1 MACPLSA
8 GCGCQGY
15 RVVWGRVLAGCGG
28 SQGRLGPVWAAPG
41 VLGAS
46 MLAWV
51 ALLGL
56 VARVAASAACGTVHS
71 HWGCMVLVAGVRL
84 SHHPEG
90 RA

>member
-1 MACPLSA
+1 MRGAAARGTGWCGV
-8 GCGCQGY
+8 GCLLG
-15 RVVWGRVLAGCGG
+15 VV
-28 SQGRLGPVWAAPG
+28 GPVWAAPG

-56 VARVAASAACGTVHS
+56 VARVAASAACGPVHS
-71 HWGCMVLVAGVRL
+71 HWGCVVLVAGVRL
-84 SHHPEG
+84 SYQPEG

>member
-1 MACPLSA
+1 M
-8 GCGCQGY
+8 
-15 RVVWGRVLAGCGG
+15 
-28 SQGRLGPVWAAPG
+28 WAAPG

-71 HWGCMVLVAGVRL
+71 HWGCVVLVAGVRL
-84 SHHPEG
+84 SYQPEG

>member
-1 MACPLSA
+1 MVGLVA
-8 GCGCQGY
+8 
-15 RVVWGRVLAGCGG
+15 WGGVPSERGVRLPGVLAGCGG

-56 VARVAASAACGTVHS
+56 VARVAASAACGPVRS
-71 HWGCMVLVAGVRL
+71 HWGCVVLVAGVRL
-84 SHHPEG
+84 SH
-90 RA
+90 

>member
-15 RVVWGRVLAGCGG
+15 RVVWGRVL
-28 SQGRLGPVWAAPG
+28 
-41 VLGAS
+41 GAS

-56 VARVAASAACGTVHS
+56 VARVAVSAACGTVHS
-71 HWGCMVLVAGVRL
+71 HWGCVVLVAGVCL
-84 SHHPEG
+84 SYQPEG

>member
-51 ALLGL
+51 AFWDLLRGWRL
-56 VARVAASAACGTVHS
+56 VLHVAQFTHTG
-71 HWGCMVLVAGVRL
+71 VAWCWWPGY
-84 SHHPEG
+84 
-90 RA
+90 A